1 MRHPAILL
9 SLCPA
14 GKINS
19 LSLFHSFSPSLCFF
33 HSVFLISCSERG
45 HSPGS
50 TCNSTAVLV
59 LALATRRSSLRFS
72 RAMLAVVHGHKHAA
86 CRCSPTH
93 TVVRESPL
101 PSRCWSPPAFTS
113 CPSPP
118 LLKNILLRVASS
130 IHLPSSASVKSI
142 VFLFRLSSHSVLLLR
157 RHFL

>member
-19 LSLFHSFSPSLCFF
+19 LSLFHSFFPSLSFF
-33 HSVFLISCSERG
+33 LSVFLISCSERG

-93 TVVRESPL
+93 AVVCESPL
-101 PSRCWSPPAFTS
+101 PSRPPAFTS